1 MRDRSNALPEDS
13 LPSWVFY
20 TEECPVCGE
29 TIDEG
34 YNYSEYDISVCDP
47 DDCDMISQFDPD
59 DCGEEE

>member
-20 TEECPVCGE
+20 TEECPICGE

-34 YNYSEYDISVCDP
+34 HNYSEYDISVCDP
-47 DDCDMISQFDPD
+47 DE
-59 DCGEEE
+59 CGEEE